1 MPRLT
6 QQDALQLLAFE
17 VMRARARHQNAAIIE
32 QMQRCAIERRVMFK
46 TGIVILAT
54 LDQARL
60 DDDVVLEIQD
70 ALEILQRHVEHQ
82 ADAARQRLEEPDMRN
97 GRGQLDMAPAL
108 APAPAGRA
116 SGGERKGK

>member
-1 MPRLT
+1 MDRVIRPLRTLFKQLQATADMPRLT

-54 LDQARL
+54 LDQGRW
-60 DDDVVLEIQD
+60 VRSE
-70 ALEILQRHVEHQ
+70 EHTSELQSLMRISYAVFCLKKKKDNTQH
-82 ADAARQRLEEPDMRN
+82 AD
-97 GRGQLDMAPAL
+97 
-108 APAPAGRA
+108 
-116 SGGERKGK
+116 

>member
-54 LDQARL
+54 LDQGRWVDDGDIEL
-60 DDDVVLEIQD
+60 DRKSVVEGKSVSVRVDRGGRRFNKKKYRI
-70 ALEILQRHVEHQ
+70 VE
-82 ADAARQRLEEPDMRN
+82 
-97 GRGQLDMAPAL
+97 
-108 APAPAGRA
+108 
-116 SGGERKGK
+116 